1 MWYVYYVNFSFI
13 CFFVYFILLINM
25 YVRYCNV
32 CLMILLKWG
41 LDFKVLR
48 KYLIMNKYF
57 EFIYVMD
64 IIKLGF
70 KKNCFCYFRY

>member
-32 CLMILLKWG
+32 RLMILLKWG